1 MRVSRPT
8 VFTSTVPL
16 LLLIIIITWTY
27 IAPFK
32 ESKDALQRGTH
43 NNNDKT
49 KTEVIEDCFSKK
61 SIELVFSLYVK
72 CLATNL

>member
-1 MRVSRPT
+1 MCVSGPT

-49 KTEVIEDCFSKK
+49 KTEAK
-61 SIELVFSLYVK
+61 
-72 CLATNL
+72 